1 MRMLALVA
9 FGLLGAVG
17 AHALVFGSGHQIGGS
32 LHGELIDLLF
42 GAAGV
47 TALVVLAKSLC
58 GGRLCA
64 DGSALATSLGSTLPS
79 LRATILTAGGW
90 FAAIESCER
99 AHAMPIFA
107 IVPALVAVC
116 VLLLGGA
123 TLAVRALRAARL
135 LFSAL
140 RPTQLS
146 CTPHARRRSIPRL
159 HARSVALRRHLFSR
173 PPPVTA

>member
-17 AHALVFGSGHQIGGS
+17 AHTLVFGSGHQIGGS

-64 DGSALATSLGSTLPS
+64 DGSALAASLGSTLPS

-116 VLLLGGA
+116 MLLLGGA
-123 TLAVRALRAARL
+123 SLAVRALRAARL